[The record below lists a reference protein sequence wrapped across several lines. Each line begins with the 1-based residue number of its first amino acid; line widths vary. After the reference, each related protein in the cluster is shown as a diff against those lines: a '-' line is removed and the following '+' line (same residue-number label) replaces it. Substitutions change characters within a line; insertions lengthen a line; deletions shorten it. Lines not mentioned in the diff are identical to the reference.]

1 MRFIK
6 RCPELASLG
15 REPGS
20 LCFLFICLSCLV
32 LILLK
37 CLVGETKVGGAAA
50 LLAFVYLQSSF
61 SCSEQVRKDEK
72 HVVLFSSFF
81 FFFFSPPLIKL
92 LQTINS
98 KRYLQGCFFGLCYQ
112 KADLFVTAARRL

>member
-1 MRFIK
+1 MCAF
-6 RCPELASLG
+6 
-15 REPGS
+15 
-20 LCFLFICLSCLV
+20 LC

-72 HVVLFSSFF
+72 HVVLVFF
-81 FFFFSPPLIKL
+81 FPSPPLNK
-92 LQTINS
+92 TITDN
-98 KRYLQGCFFGLCYQ
+98 
-112 KADLFVTAARRL
+112 